1 MNTNFPNEKSS
12 HGGTSK
18 ASSPQGRAST
28 KSSNSGT
35 SNQRTSGFRQ
45 SIFRIAVFLVVAF
58 FLGMNA
64 DVKAQC
70 SITASSLPTNLT
82 YCLGGSVTLT
92 ASTGTTFNWSS
103 PQDPSVNTLHTEI
116 IQISAP
122 SPGSYTYTVIID
134 GSCTATIT
142 LTVVNNPTPVILTS
156 RNQNLIDQSN
166 TASPDTVC
174 SATLPSQLTVSTQGT
189 YAFWSWSNNPTTT
202 TNLYLI
208 PGSGVYDVEVT
219 DNNGCTGT
227 ADVVIEIAQVIPQPR
242 LVDSLC
248 SNSTSILIAYDSLHF
263 AGSVGYSYT
272 WELVPNAPFSDL
284 EILTVD
290 APGTYLVTITNGY
303 GCTGVGTQHVT
314 STDTPTVTASPVSGC
329 PCASISLNG
338 TAPGVGTYSPTS
350 PYSNCIAGTYA
361 YSYSYTDPV
370 TQCHSRAT
378 STITVNSNT
387 TSSTTVTACDS
398 YTWNGNTYTTSGTH
412 TFSTLNSVGCDST
425 ATLHLT
431 IHNSSTSRTTVTFC
445 DTYTWNGNT
454 YTTSGTHTFS
464 TLNSVGCDSTATL
477 HLTINYSTTT
487 STTVNACDNYTWNG
501 NTYTTSGTHTFSTL
515 NSVGCDSTATLHL
528 TIQHRS
534 TSSTTV
540 TACDYFIWNGNT
552 YTTSGTHT
560 FDTLNS
566 VGCDSTAT
574 LHLTI
579 HYSTTDT
586 VYVTECDSFIWNGHK
601 YTTSGTRA
609 FDTLNS
615 VGCDSVAILHLTI
628 HYSTTSSD
636 TVTAF
641 KNS

>member
-378 STITVNSNT
+378 STITVNANPI
-387 TSSTTVTACDS
+387 VTANPVSGCPCTDISLSGSPSGGNWTQPNPYNNCTFGNYS
-398 YTWNGNTYTTSGTH
+398 YTYNYTDGNGCYSNATSTITVFANPNVTAGNVNGCPNSPIALGGNPGGGSWNGANPYSNSAGSYSYTYSYTDG
-412 TFSTLNSVGCDST
+412 NGCSN
-425 ATLHLT
+425 A
-431 IHNSSTSRTTVTFC
+431 
-445 DTYTWNGNT
+445 
-454 YTTSGTHTFS
+454 
-464 TLNSVGCDSTATL
+464 
-477 HLTINYSTTT
+477 T
-487 STTVNACDNYTWNG
+487 STITVFANPN
-501 NTYTTSGTHTFSTL
+501 
-515 NSVGCDSTATLHL
+515 
-528 TIQHRS
+528 
-534 TSSTTV
+534 V
-540 TACDYFIWNGNT
+540 TAGNVNG
-552 YTTSGTHT
+552 
-560 FDTLNS
+560 
-566 VGCDSTAT
+566 
-574 LHLTI
+574 
-579 HYSTTDT
+579 
-586 VYVTECDSFIWNGHK
+586 
-601 YTTSGTRA
+601 
-609 FDTLNS
+609 
-615 VGCDSVAILHLTI
+615 
-628 HYSTTSSD
+628 
-636 TVTAF
+636 
-641 KNS
+641 